1 MMSKEQRRA
10 IREIAS
16 RLAWHEVWEYEG
28 LSAGTILVIE
38 TGPGRTVSQWHFDSL
53 VERIQTVLGP
63 DEDFIIESIEDTGP
77 DTWVKMV
84 PL

>member
-10 IREIAS
+10 IKEIAN

-28 LSAGTILVIE
+28 FSAETILVVQ
-38 TGPGRTVSQWHFDSL
+38 TGPGRTVSQWHFDRL

-63 DEDFIIESIEDTGP
+63 SHDFIIEGIEDSDP
-77 DTWVKMV
+77 DTWVRMV